1 MNLKTEIKG
10 MVSDWYKYMNTS
22 IPKGV
27 NGQVFTELIY
37 SNREKKI
44 NFLDKHK
51 EIDVRVLENIALH
64 EFLQKSDKE
73 ILNKILTYHSG
84 EQ

>member
-10 MVSDWYKYMNTS
+10 TIMDWYKYMNTS
-22 IPKGV
+22 TPKGV
-27 NGQVFTELIY
+27 NRQVFTELIY
-37 SNREKKI
+37 SNREKKV

-73 ILNKILTYHSG
+73 ILNKILTYSG